1 MTDSLPSAP
10 HPTSPVEP
18 SYHPILR
25 SLPTLILYPSSQF
38 KQKTPAKPQVK
49 HTRKQSGL
57 PSDLETLGSPRPNPS
72 VSSFAQQQSAAAT
85 SCPHYLCLHGSH
97 KPSPPGFP
105 PISVSQLQSA
115 DRPCSS
121 TDHTCQKIRK
131 PAHIPSVS
139 VPKLL
144 NAVIP

>member
-25 SLPTLILYPSSQF
+25 SLPTLILYPSTQL
-38 KQKTPAKPQVK
+38 KQWTPAKPQVK

-72 VSSFAQQQSAAAT
+72 VSSFAQQQSAAVA
-85 SCPHYLCLHGSH
+85 SCPPYLFLLWIPQAVSSRISAHLCV
-97 KPSPPGFP
+97 PA
-105 PISVSQLQSA
+105 PIGRQTLLIHRPHLPEDQEACPHTFDLCSQTS
-115 DRPCSS
+115 
-121 TDHTCQKIRK
+121 
-131 PAHIPSVS
+131 
-139 VPKLL
+139 
-144 NAVIP
+144 